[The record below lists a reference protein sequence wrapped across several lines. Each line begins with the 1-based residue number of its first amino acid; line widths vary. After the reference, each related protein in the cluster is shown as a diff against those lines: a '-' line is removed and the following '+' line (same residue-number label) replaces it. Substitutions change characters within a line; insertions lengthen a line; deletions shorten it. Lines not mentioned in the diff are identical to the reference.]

1 MASCSNVST
10 IPLADDVLDPQVEVI
25 AVPEVA
31 TRLGLPVTRVH
42 QMLRDHHLLAVRRT
56 GSIAVPAEFLDDA
69 ALVKGLS
76 GTITVLRDG
85 GYPDSEIL
93 RWLFT
98 PDDSLPGTPIA
109 ALRADRGR
117 EVKRRAQAMAF

>member
-1 MASCSNVST
+1 M
-10 IPLADDVLDPQVEVI
+10 ADDVLDAQVEVLG
-25 AVPEVA
+25 VPDVA
-31 TRLGLPVTRVH
+31 DRLGLPVTRVH
-42 QMLRDHHLLAVRRT
+42 QMLRDHQLLALRRD
-56 GSIAVPAEFLDDA
+56 GVIAVPADFLTDNT
-69 ALVKGLS
+69 LVKGLS

-85 GYPDSEIL
+85 GYPDIEIL

-98 PDDSLPGTPIA
+98 ADDSLPGTPIA

>member
-1 MASCSNVST
+1 VALCSDVST
-10 IPLADDVLDPQVEVI
+10 IPVADDVLDAQVEVI
-25 AVPEVA
+25 AVPDVA
-31 TRLGLPVTRVH
+31 IRLGLPVTRVH
-42 QMLRDHHLLAVRRT
+42 QMLRDHHLLAVRRE
-56 GSIAVPAEFLDDA
+56 GVIAVPVEFIEES
-69 ALVKGLS
+69 ALVKGLA

-85 GYPDSEIL
+85 GYPDAEIL

-98 PDDSLPGTPIA
+98 SDDSLPGTPIA